1 MYYDKDLVQL
11 VGALT
16 DAGTLV
22 WAPGEAVDVKR
33 IILVT
38 TAAYTVANG
47 GITVAR
53 RNVDDTTSVNILSAV
68 IPFTGSALNKVM
80 YANVR
85 EPPTVATVGS
95 DGSVVYLN
103 TGAGHLRVNPGQE
116 LLFTDAGTQTAG
128 ASALY
133 IEYIPVGFNEKG
145 IMAPAVV
152 VPLELVVTL
161 L

>member
-1 MYYDKDLVQL
+1 MFYDKDLVQL

-22 WAPGEAVDVKR
+22 WAPGEAVKVKR
-33 IILVT
+33 FIHVT
-38 TAAYTVANG
+38 TTAYTVANG
-47 GITVAR
+47 GVTVAR
-53 RNVDDTTSVNILSAV
+53 RNVDDTTSVNIMSYV
-68 IPFTGSALNKVM
+68 IPFTGSVLNKVM
-80 YANVR
+80 FANVR
-85 EPPTVATVGS
+85 EPPLLPTTGI
-95 DGSVVYLN
+95 DGSSVFLN
-103 TGAGHLRVNPGQE
+103 TGAGHLDVFPGQE

-133 IEYIPVGFNEKG
+133 IEYIPSGFNEKS
-145 IMAPAVV
+145 IWSPSLV

>member
-1 MYYDKDLVQL
+1 MFYDKDLVQL

-22 WAPGEAVDVKR
+22 WAPGEAVLVKR
-33 IILVT
+33 FIHVT
-38 TAAYTVANG
+38 TTAYTVANG
-47 GITVAR
+47 GVTVAR
-53 RNVDDTTSVNILSAV
+53 RNVDDSTSVNIMSYV

-80 YANVR
+80 FANVR
-85 EPPTVATVGS
+85 EPPLVATTGI

-103 TGAGHLRVNPGQE
+103 TGAGHLSVQPGQE

-133 IEYIPVGFNEKG
+133 VEYIPGGFNEKQLYG
-145 IMAPAVV
+145 AATV